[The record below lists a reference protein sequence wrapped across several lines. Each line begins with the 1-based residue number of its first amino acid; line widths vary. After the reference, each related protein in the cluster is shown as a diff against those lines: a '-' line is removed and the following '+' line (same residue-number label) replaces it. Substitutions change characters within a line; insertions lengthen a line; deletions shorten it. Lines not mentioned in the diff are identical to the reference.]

1 MSVGGSRESSR
12 GKKNTGGKK
21 SRRADVKG
29 KSRRQDGRRGE
40 ALEMGD
46 SCYITLLL
54 SPLGK
59 QGSTERVQ
67 FQTSEAHSC
76 IFALYCAAYEFFCLL
91 CCCFTL
97 FYVA

>member
-1 MSVGGSRESSR
+1 MSRLAVKKHGREEVTTR
-12 GKKNTGGKK
+12 GREREKQKAGWEE
-21 SRRADVKG
+21 R
-29 KSRRQDGRRGE
+29 E

-46 SCYITLLL
+46 RCYITLLL

-76 IFALYCAAYEFFCLL
+76 ILALYCAAYEFFCLL